1 MVATPPKG
9 NLTIVFIT
17 PLFVSGSGERGLLV
31 DYVNNI
37 AGRDLFGIAY
47 RSH

>member
-31 DYVNNI
+31 DYVNEI
-37 AGRDLFGIAY
+37 TGRTILGSAAL
-47 RSH
+47 SL